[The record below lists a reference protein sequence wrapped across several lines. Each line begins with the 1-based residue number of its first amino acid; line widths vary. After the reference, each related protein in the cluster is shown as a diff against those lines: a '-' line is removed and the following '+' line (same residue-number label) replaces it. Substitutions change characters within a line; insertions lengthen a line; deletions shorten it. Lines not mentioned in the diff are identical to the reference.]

1 MNVTLK
7 DGREAKVVISKADAN
22 ARVEVE
28 GRSYLVAF
36 VRDAKKVVIK
46 NDLLLNS
53 IDLEH
58 IKAELNKFVRKPEDS
73 KKGKRK

>member
-7 DGREAKVVISKADAN
+7 NGKQGKVVISKADAN

-36 VRDAKKVVIK
+36 VRDAKKVVVK
-46 NDLLLNS
+46 NDLLLTDS
-53 IDLEH
+53 DLNH
-58 IKAELNKFVRKPEDS
+58 VKAELNKFVRKEEP
-73 KKGKRK
+73 KKAKRK

>member
-7 DGREAKVVISKADAN
+7 NGKQGKVVISKADAN

-36 VRDAKKVVIK
+36 VRNAKKVVVK
-46 NDLLLNS
+46 NDLLLTDS
-53 IDLEH
+53 DLNH
-58 IKAELNKFVRKPEDS
+58 VKAELNKFVRKEEP
-73 KKGKRK
+73 KKAKRK

>member
-7 DGREAKVVISKADAN
+7 NGKQGKVVISKADAN

-36 VRDAKKVVIK
+36 VRDAKKVIVK
-46 NDLLLNS
+46 NDLLLTDG
-53 IDLEH
+53 DLNH
-58 IKAELNKFVRKPEDS
+58 VKAELNKFIRKEEP
-73 KKGKRK
+73 KKAKRK

>member
-7 DGREAKVVISKADAN
+7 NGKQGKVVISKADAN

-36 VRDAKKVVIK
+36 VRDAKKVIVK
-46 NDLLLNS
+46 NDLLLMDG
-53 IDLEH
+53 DLNH
-58 IKAELNKFVRKPEDS
+58 VKAELNKFVRKEEP
-73 KKGKRK
+73 KKAKRK

>member
-7 DGREAKVVISKADAN
+7 NGKKGKVVISKADAN

-36 VRDAKKVVIK
+36 VRDAKKVVVK
-46 NDLLLNS
+46 NDLLLTDS
-53 IDLEH
+53 DLNH
-58 IKAELNKFVRKPEDS
+58 VKAELNKFVRKEEP
-73 KKGKRK
+73 KKAKRK